1 MNAIIRHGSILGLL
15 ITAGCVTPRQPAA
28 FGRWTV
34 SGTDDVVTLARHH
47 SARLTSGGKTV
58 SGSYRMVAHDLLVV
72 TLADEVSPSK
82 PRTVAYLIS
91 PGGWSSKTLER
102 FADNR
107 SEMPP
112 VSK

>member
-1 MNAIIRHGSILGLL
+1 MNAIVRNCSILGFL
-15 ITAGCVTPRQPAA
+15 ITVGCVTHRQLAV

-34 SGTDDVVTLARHH
+34 SDTDDVVTLAQHH
-47 SARLTSGGKTV
+47 CARLTSGGQTV
-58 SGSYRMVAHDLLVV
+58 CGTYRMIAHDLLVV
-72 TLADEVSPSK
+72 TLPDGVSPSK

-91 PGGWSSKTLER
+91 PDGWSSKTLER
-102 FADNR
+102 FADTR

>member
-1 MNAIIRHGSILGLL
+1 MNAIVRNCLILGLL
-15 ITAGCVTPRQPAA
+15 ITVGCVTHRQPAA

-47 SARLTSGGKTV
+47 SARLTSGGRAV

-72 TLADEVSPSK
+72 TLPDEVSPSK

-91 PGGWSSKTLER
+91 PGGWSSRILER
-102 FADNR
+102 FADTR